1 MSFDRH
7 EAAMLMGDPI
17 PELQNDPQYQNLRG
31 QLKQLLA
38 Q

>member
-1 MSFDRH
+1 
-7 EAAMLMGDPI
+7 MGDPI